1 MWLVYAVA
9 SALLFGLA
17 GLWMKASQMGRGST
31 DFMLLGLYVSGMAG
45 FGVHAWA
52 EGTLAELVRDWRIA
66 AAGAIIGAGS
76 AWGNAIFMKALE
88 YGPASLTSPL
98 TNMNIVLVIA
108 MAITIYGEPL
118 GTLEGIGVLMLL
130 IAVMLVSY
138 KGKEPLAVREKKWFA
153 LIAFSIILFAI
164 RNGGLKVTG
173 ELELASAPILFTG
186 YALSA
191 LWFAVPAWRLAVRQR
206 RQPHT
211 AASQPGTQPAEWQ
224 PAVQHGAERQGAA
237 SFHVGWRWGLLAGLF
252 SYGGL
257 QLYAIALLTGKANI
271 VAPLFAT
278 NGLVV
283 AAGAILL
290 FKERLTIQQ
299 SVALACAIAGL
310 ILVRL

>member
-17 GLWMKASQMGRGST
+17 GLWMKASKMARGST
-31 DFMLLGLYVSGMAG
+31 TFMLLGLYVSGMAG
-45 FGVHAWA
+45 FGLHAWA
-52 EGTLAELVRDWRIA
+52 EGTLADLARDWRIA
-66 AAGAIIGAGS
+66 VAGIIIGAGS
-76 AWGNAIFMKALE
+76 AWGNAVFMKALE

-118 GTLEGIGVLMLL
+118 GMLEGIGVSLLL
-130 IAVMLVSY
+130 IAILLVSY
-138 KGKEPLAVREKKWFA
+138 KGKEPLAIREKKWFA

-173 ELELASAPILFTG
+173 ELDLASAPILFTG

-191 LWFAVPAWRLAVRQR
+191 LWFAVPAYRLALQLRQQSR
-206 RQPHT
+206 PSGKQSAEQNE
-211 AASQPGTQPAEWQ
+211 AASY
-224 PAVQHGAERQGAA
+224 RI
-237 SFHVGWRWGLLAGLF
+237 GWRWGLLAGLF

-290 FKERLTIQQ
+290 FKERLTMQQ

-310 ILVRL
+310 VLVRL